1 MSRYNAVEDP
11 LCYQGTQV
19 LRNKAGTR
27 DQDELDQF
35 EQLMFESRAEEL
47 LPEGALDSAHY
58 RALHCHYFQDVYDW
72 VGDVRKIR
80 TGKGD
85 NWFCYPEYIVIEA
98 ERLFGQLAARSHL
111 AGMPGK
117 REFAEG
123 AAWFLSELN
132 AIHPFRE
139 GNGRIQ
145 LVFLTMLA
153 RNASLRINERRL
165 RPQPFLDA
173 MILSFDG
180 EIEPLIEE
188 IRRLL

>member
-19 LRNKAGTR
+19 LRNKAGIR

-47 LPEGALDSAHY
+47 LPEGALDFAHY
-58 RALHCHYFQDVYDW
+58 RTLHYHYFQDVYDW
-72 VGDVRKIR
+72 AGDVREIR

-85 NWFCYPEYIVIEA
+85 NWFCYPEYIVTQA
-98 ERLFGQLAARSHL
+98 ERLFGDLAARNHL
-111 AGMPGK
+111 ADMPGK
-117 REFAEG
+117 REFARG
-123 AAWFLSELN
+123 AARFLSDLN

-153 RNASLRINERRL
+153 RNAGLRLDERKL
-165 RPQPFLDA
+165 RPKPFLGA
-173 MILSFDG
+173 MIASFDG
-180 EIEPLIEE
+180 ELEPLIEE